1 MTHEFNPLLAA
12 AERSVRRILKAT
24 WSGTVREGADY
35 YCAELE
41 CGHHA
46 HLSEPALRSP
56 LLCLDCVKKE
66 ISEEIP
72 PL

>member
-1 MTHEFNPLLAA
+1 MTPEVNPLIAA
-12 AERSVRRILKAT
+12 ADRSMRRVLKAI

-35 YCAELE
+35 FCCELE

-46 HLSEPALRSP
+46 HLSEPTLRSP

-66 ISEEIP
+66 IGAEIP
-72 PL
+72 R